1 MADKKTPD
9 KKTPE
14 DLQKMILEI
23 MFQMR
28 SHFSEAPEYKTIMM
42 NLTTVSK
49 EINNI
54 RVKEIYPGDEN

>member
-1 MADKKTPD
+1 MADNKN
-9 KKTPE
+9 PE
-14 DLQKMILEI
+14 ELQNMILEI
-23 MFQMR
+23 MSQMR
-28 SHFSEAPEYKTIMM
+28 SQFSEAPEYKTIMM